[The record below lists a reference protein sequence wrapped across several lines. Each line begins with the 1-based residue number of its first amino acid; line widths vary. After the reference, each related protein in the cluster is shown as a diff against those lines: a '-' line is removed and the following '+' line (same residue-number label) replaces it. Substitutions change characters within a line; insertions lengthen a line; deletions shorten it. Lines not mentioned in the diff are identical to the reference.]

1 MLIGWV
7 RPLFDNTCLCH
18 FIFVMEI
25 VLWHWPPLDLQC
37 HMIYDPLHAAV
48 SLQIAHPRYLIST
61 STCSWYQIQ
70 WLPARCVVTIY
81 SVFTSLLLL
90 FSALRANNNFVS
102 NSWLRYVRHFSGE
115 FSPKSQPQHTVSW
128 SDPRLVVVRL
138 LDCLID
144 CVLHSYRSHHY
155 SLVTPRDSV
164 TVSGAGSGSR
174 VTCHVARN
182 L

>member
-1 MLIGWV
+1 MS
-7 RPLFDNTCLCH
+7 H
-18 FIFVMEI
+18 
-25 VLWHWPPLDLQC
+25 VLWPSYCSSIFADGTSYIP
-37 HMIYDPLHAAV
+37 
-48 SLQIAHPRYLIST
+48 T
-61 STCSWYQIQ
+61 STCSRYQIQ
-70 WLPARCVVTIY
+70 WLPARCIVTIY

-155 SLVTPRDSV
+155 QSCDTAWQRDSV
-164 TVSGAGSGSR
+164 RGR
-174 VTCHVARN
+174 VRITCHVARGTQFVTSDCGELTLYTYCHEASLWQRLTGNEKECN
-182 L
+182 LAN